1 MSGRRNYSDGSF
13 ANVGTFGY
21 YWSST
26 VSGTNSRFLD
36 FARGFANMNANGRAY
51 GFSVRCL
58 KD

>member
-1 MSGRRNYSDGSF
+1 MAGYREVSNGSLF
-13 ANVGTFGY
+13 DVGTNGY

-26 VSGTNSRFLD
+26 VSGTLSRSLY
-36 FARGFANMNANGRAY
+36 FASSIAYLSGYSRAY